1 MRDHWSRPTDPTLK
15 HAATRR
21 HHHSREIQH
30 AMAKS
35 KRQRQRASQ
44 PAATRTTTTATQP
57 RRAGGPAP
65 QRQSIT
71 AAAQQAQRRKEMMK
85 WLGTGLLLAAFA
97 VIAIIAIQSRGGGS
111 GSNTDVATVVAAQP
125 IPEGVQQNGN
135 VLGDPNAPVL
145 VVEYGDYQ
153 CPFCKKFAI
162 EDYPKLIQDYI
173 QGGKVR
179 LEFRQYPIIGRNSDG
194 SIDQSG
200 ESFHASEA
208 AVCAQDQGYFWQ
220 MHDLLYV
227 NSVGEFKG
235 SFTVDRLKKIAALI
249 PAMDQATFGTCLE
262 GGSHTQTILASVSEG
277 TSSGINSTPSFIVGD
292 QKISGADYN
301 GLTKLIDDQLAGK

>member
-1 MRDHWSRPTDPTLK
+1 
-15 HAATRR
+15 
-21 HHHSREIQH
+21 
-30 AMAKS
+30 MAKS

-44 PAATRTTTTATQP
+44 QTAARPTTDTTQP
-57 RRAGGPAP
+57 RRTGGPGP

-85 WLGTGLLLAAFA
+85 WLGTGLLLAVFAVVA
-97 VIAIIAIQSRGGGS
+97 VIAIQQSRDSGGS

-135 VLGDPNAPVL
+135 ILGDPNAPVL

-173 QGGKVR
+173 QTGKVR

-194 SIDQSG
+194 SIDQQG
-200 ESFHASEA
+200 ESFHAAEA

-220 MHDLLYV
+220 MHDLLYE

-235 SFTVDRLKKIAALI
+235 SFTIDRLKKIAALI
-249 PAMDQATFGTCLE
+249 PGMDQATFGTCLE
-262 GGSHTQTILASVSEG
+262 GSSHTQTILASVSEG

-301 GLTKLIDDQLAGK
+301 GLKKLIDDQLAGK

>member
-1 MRDHWSRPTDPTLK
+1 
-15 HAATRR
+15 
-21 HHHSREIQH
+21 
-30 AMAKS
+30 MAKS

-44 PAATRTTTTATQP
+44 QTAARPTTDTTQP
-57 RRAGGPAP
+57 RRTGGPGP

-85 WLGTGLLLAAFA
+85 WLGTGLLLVVFAVVA
-97 VIAIIAIQSRGGGS
+97 VIAIQQSRDSGGS

-135 VLGDPNAPVL
+135 ILGDPNAPVL

-173 QGGKVR
+173 QTGKVR

-194 SIDQSG
+194 SIDQQG
-200 ESFHASEA
+200 ESFHAAEA

-220 MHDLLYV
+220 MHDLLYE

-235 SFTVDRLKKIAALI
+235 SFTIDRLKKIAALI
-249 PAMDQATFGTCLE
+249 PGMDQATFGTCLE
-262 GGSHTQTILASVSEG
+262 GSSHTQTILASVSEG

-301 GLTKLIDDQLAGK
+301 GLKKLIDDQLAGK

>member
-1 MRDHWSRPTDPTLK
+1 
-15 HAATRR
+15 
-21 HHHSREIQH
+21 
-30 AMAKS
+30 MAKS

-44 PAATRTTTTATQP
+44 QTAARPTTDTTQP
-57 RRAGGPAP
+57 RRTGGPGP

-85 WLGTGLLLAAFA
+85 WLGTGLLLVVFAVVA
-97 VIAIIAIQSRGGGS
+97 VIAIQQSRDSGGS

-125 IPEGVQQNGN
+125 IPEGVHQNGN
-135 VLGDPNAPVL
+135 ILGDPNAPVL

-173 QGGKVR
+173 QTGKVR

-194 SIDQSG
+194 SIDQQG
-200 ESFHASEA
+200 ESFHAAEA

-220 MHDLLYV
+220 MHDLLYE

-235 SFTVDRLKKIAALI
+235 SFTIDRLKKIAALI
-249 PAMDQATFGTCLE
+249 PGMDQATFGTCLE
-262 GGSHTQTILASVSEG
+262 GSSHTQTILASVSEG

-301 GLTKLIDDQLAGK
+301 GLKKLIDDQLAGK

>member
-1 MRDHWSRPTDPTLK
+1 M
-15 HAATRR
+15 
-21 HHHSREIQH
+21 
-30 AMAKS
+30 
-35 KRQRQRASQ
+35 
-44 PAATRTTTTATQP
+44 
-57 RRAGGPAP
+57 
-65 QRQSIT
+65 
-71 AAAQQAQRRKEMMK
+71 
-85 WLGTGLLLAAFA
+85 
-97 VIAIIAIQSRGGGS
+97 
-111 GSNTDVATVVAAQP
+111 VAAQP
-125 IPEGVQQNGN
+125 IPEGIQQNGN

-173 QGGKVR
+173 QRGKVR

-220 MHDLLYV
+220 MHDLLYQ

-249 PAMDQATFGTCLE
+249 PEMDQATFGSCLE

-277 TSSGINSTPSFIVGD
+277 TSSGINSTPSFIVGN
-292 QKISGADYN
+292 QKVSGADYN
-301 GLTKLIDDQLAGK
+301 GLKKLIDDQLAGK

>member
-1 MRDHWSRPTDPTLK
+1 
-15 HAATRR
+15 
-21 HHHSREIQH
+21 
-30 AMAKS
+30 MAKS

-44 PAATRTTTTATQP
+44 QTAARPTTDTTQP
-57 RRAGGPAP
+57 RRTGGPGP

-85 WLGTGLLLAAFA
+85 WLGTGLLLVVFAVVA
-97 VIAIIAIQSRGGGS
+97 VIAIQQSRDSGGS
-111 GSNTDVATVVAAQP
+111 GSNTDVAPVVAAQP

-135 VLGDPNAPVL
+135 ILGDPNAPVL

-173 QGGKVR
+173 QTGKVR

-194 SIDQSG
+194 SIDQQG
-200 ESFHASEA
+200 ESFHAAEA

-220 MHDLLYV
+220 MHDLLYE
-227 NSVGEFKG
+227 NSLGEFKG
-235 SFTVDRLKKIAALI
+235 SFTIDRLKKIAALI
-249 PAMDQATFGTCLE
+249 PGMDQATFGTCLE
-262 GGSHTQTILASVSEG
+262 GSSHTQTILASVSEG

-301 GLTKLIDDQLAGK
+301 GLKKLIDDQLAGK

>member
-1 MRDHWSRPTDPTLK
+1 
-15 HAATRR
+15 
-21 HHHSREIQH
+21 
-30 AMAKS
+30 MAKS

-44 PAATRTTTTATQP
+44 QTAARPTTDTTQP
-57 RRAGGPAP
+57 RRTGGPGP

-85 WLGTGLLLAAFA
+85 WLGTGLLLVVFAVVA
-97 VIAIIAIQSRGGGS
+97 VIAIQQSRDSGGS

-135 VLGDPNAPVL
+135 ILGDPNAPVL

-173 QGGKVR
+173 QTGKVR

-194 SIDQSG
+194 SIDQQG
-200 ESFHASEA
+200 ESFHAAEA

-220 MHDLLYV
+220 MHDLLYE
-227 NSVGEFKG
+227 NSVGEFKA
-235 SFTVDRLKKIAALI
+235 SFTIDRLKKIAALI
-249 PAMDQATFGTCLE
+249 PGMDQATFGTCLE
-262 GGSHTQTILASVSEG
+262 GSSHTQTILASVSEG

-301 GLTKLIDDQLAGK
+301 GLKKLIDDQLAGK

>member
-1 MRDHWSRPTDPTLK
+1 
-15 HAATRR
+15 
-21 HHHSREIQH
+21 
-30 AMAKS
+30 MAKS

-44 PAATRTTTTATQP
+44 QTAARPTTDTTQP
-57 RRAGGPAP
+57 RRTGGPGP

-85 WLGTGLLLAAFA
+85 WLGTGLLLVVFAVVA
-97 VIAIIAIQSRGGGS
+97 VIAIQQSRNSGGS

-135 VLGDPNAPVL
+135 ILGDPNAPVL

-173 QGGKVR
+173 QTGKVR

-194 SIDQSG
+194 SIDQQG
-200 ESFHASEA
+200 ESFHAAEA

-220 MHDLLYV
+220 MHDLLYE

-235 SFTVDRLKKIAALI
+235 SFTIDRLKKIAALI
-249 PAMDQATFGTCLE
+249 PGMDQATFGTCLE
-262 GGSHTQTILASVSEG
+262 GSSHTQTILASVSEG

-301 GLTKLIDDQLAGK
+301 GLKKLIDDQLAGK

>member
-1 MRDHWSRPTDPTLK
+1 
-15 HAATRR
+15 
-21 HHHSREIQH
+21 
-30 AMAKS
+30 
-35 KRQRQRASQ
+35 
-44 PAATRTTTTATQP
+44 
-57 RRAGGPAP
+57 
-65 QRQSIT
+65 
-71 AAAQQAQRRKEMMK
+71 
-85 WLGTGLLLAAFA
+85 
-97 VIAIIAIQSRGGGS
+97 
-111 GSNTDVATVVAAQP
+111 VAAQP

-173 QGGKVR
+173 QSGKVR

-200 ESFHASEA
+200 ESFHAAEA

-249 PAMDQATFGTCLE
+249 PAMDQATFGSCLDA
-262 GGSHTQTILASVSEG
+262 GSHTQTILGSVSEG
-277 TSSGINSTPSFIVGD
+277 KSSGIDSTPSFIVGD

-301 GLTKLIDDQLAGK
+301 GLKKVIDDQLAGK

>member
-1 MRDHWSRPTDPTLK
+1 
-15 HAATRR
+15 
-21 HHHSREIQH
+21 
-30 AMAKS
+30 MAKS

-44 PAATRTTTTATQP
+44 QTAARPTTDTTQP
-57 RRAGGPAP
+57 RRTGGPGP

-85 WLGTGLLLAAFA
+85 WLGTGLLLVVFAVVA
-97 VIAIIAIQSRGGGS
+97 VIAIQQSRNSGGS

-135 VLGDPNAPVL
+135 ILGDPNAPVL

-173 QGGKVR
+173 QTGKVR

-194 SIDQSG
+194 SIDQQG
-200 ESFHASEA
+200 ESFHAAEA

-220 MHDLLYV
+220 MHDLLYE

-235 SFTVDRLKKIAALI
+235 SFTIDRLKKIAALI
-249 PAMDQATFGTCLE
+249 PGMDQATFGTCLE
-262 GGSHTQTILASVSEG
+262 GSSHTQTILASVSEG

-301 GLTKLIDDQLAGK
+301 GLKKLIDDQLASK